1 MNDVAIGAAGVSKQ
15 YRVVLPLR
23 PGRAGLS
30 AFRLTM
36 GLWLALAA
44 GALAPLALL
53 PRAAVAVIAGGL
65 FILVATFCPHQTE
78 GFYRL
83 WVRASRLYVRVA
95 RRWLLRLCYAVI
107 AVAGVA
113 GSSLILARPAPGRS
127 MWQAVD
133 TLPPQAYAS
142 QSETPGPG
150 RPGRPW
156 SDLVDWAIRSHN
168 AWVVFMVPLLFLL
181 SVLDTE
187 EQRQPVAG
195 IYTLF

>member
-1 MNDVAIGAAGVSKQ
+1 MN
-15 YRVVLPLR
+15 RVVLPSR
-23 PGRAGLS
+23 PDRAGLS

-53 PRAAVAVIAGGL
+53 PRAAVAVMAGGL

-95 RRWLLRLCYAVI
+95 RRWLLGLCYGVVS
-107 AVAGVA
+107 VAGVA
-113 GSSLILARPAPGRS
+113 GSSLILARPAPSRS
-127 MWQAVD
+127 MWQAAD

-142 QSETPGPG
+142 QSETLGPG
-150 RPGRPW
+150 WPGRPW
-156 SDLVDWAIRSHN
+156 SDLVDWAMRSHN
-168 AWVVFMVPLLFLL
+168 VWVVFMVPLLFLL
-181 SVLDTE
+181 STLDTE
-187 EQRQPVAG
+187 QQSTPETGV
-195 IYTLF
+195 YTLF